1 MQDALAVGALHEHIP
16 SSGLVHD
23 VRGQGDPAPEAQVAV
38 KLRQRPTLA
47 GDSRVVVG
55 LEDVG
60 DDHCR
65 FFRALSLV
73 LGACGGGAPRGGG
86 SATGGAAG
94 GRAVTALLAQTFG
107 PNPKAVSGV
116 VSGTIGIS
124 VKGIPRFSQPVSL
137 TTSGPFTD
145 AAGTSLPDSDQS
157 VGIDGYGG
165 GMTTS
170 GDKVYF
176 DLGTAA
182 YAVPA
187 GIAGQMRAAVA
198 SAHNGLM
205 RAVGAFDI
213 RPDLWVRNPRIVG
226 NTMLGGV
233 DVVRVSAA
241 IDTARVFLDASRF
254 THFLTSLQVTQLAG
268 LPQVIGPAA
277 RAALGRSVRSGGGDL
292 LIGSSD
298 HVLREARMHI
308 TLVTTPADRK
318 LLGGIAGM
326 TIDAQL
332 DVTEVGQPQT
342 ITVLSQRRPYHEAAL
357 LLGSAAYR
365 NRTPAERGR

>member
-1 MQDALAVGALHEHIP
+1 MNTFGMRMRGEAMGVDSIRPATGLAAGVAALGL
-16 SSGLVHD
+16 GLV
-23 VRGQGDPAPEAQVAV
+23 
-38 KLRQRPTLA
+38 
-47 GDSRVVVG
+47 
-55 LEDVG
+55 
-60 DDHCR
+60 
-65 FFRALSLV
+65 
-73 LGACGGGAPRGGG
+73 ACGGGTSSGG
-86 SATGGAAG
+86 SSASGGAAG
-94 GRAVTALLAQTFG
+94 SRQVAALLAQTFG

-116 VSGTIGIS
+116 FSGTINVA

-145 AAGTSLPDSDQS
+145 AAGTSLPDSDQA

-187 GIAGQMRAAVA
+187 GVSRQMRTAAA
-198 SAHNGLM
+198 TAHNGLM

-213 RPDLWVRNPRIVG
+213 RPDLWVRSPRIVG
-226 NTMLGGV
+226 NSTLDGV
-233 DVVRVSAA
+233 GVVRVSAA

-268 LPQVIGPAA
+268 LPQAIGPAA
-277 RAALGRSVRSGGGDL
+277 QAALVRSVTSSGGDL
-292 LIGSSD
+292 YIGASD
-298 HVLREARMHI
+298 HVLRKAQMHI
-308 TLVTTPADRK
+308 TLAMSPADRR
-318 LLGGIAGM
+318 LLGGIAGL

-332 DVTEVGQPQT
+332 DVTQVGAPQT
-342 ITVLSQRRPYHEAAL
+342 ITVLSLRPPYHEAL
-357 LLGSAAYR
+357 LLLQGAAYK
-365 NRTPAERGR
+365 NRTPAERGQ